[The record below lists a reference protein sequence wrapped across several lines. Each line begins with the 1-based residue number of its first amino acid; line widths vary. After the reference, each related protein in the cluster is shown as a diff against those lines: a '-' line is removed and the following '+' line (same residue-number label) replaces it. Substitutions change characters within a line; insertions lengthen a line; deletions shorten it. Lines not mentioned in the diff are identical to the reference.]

1 MCLSILKKFNALKN
15 YSLQLPGSIPPPK
28 PKKEQN
34 TNSNENA
41 APKDSLIGELQ
52 FEEESEEQ
60 VQAQAQAEEPKI
72 EKVENDK
79 GHESEE
85 EIALV

>member
-52 FEEESEEQ
+52 FEEESDDQ
-60 VQAQAQAEEPKI
+60 VQAQAEEPKV